1 MDGYMGTILPWAA
14 TFAPRNWAFCN
25 GALLQIANNQALYS
39 LIGANYGGDGR
50 STFALP
56 NLQSRVMIGHGQIP
70 GLQAYALGQ
79 AGGIDLYRLSESQ
92 MPTHIHANTVN
103 GETSNVS
110 TSIAIPSVSGTDAN
124 VAKPNNTA
132 IPGKVAGT
140 SLYSSAAPDGNLKP
154 FNAGGTVTPLV
165 SISNAPA
172 GSGNLIDNRP
182 PYQAVN
188 FIICVSGL
196 YPARN

>member
-1 MDGYMGTILPWAA
+1 MDGYIGTILPWAA

-25 GALLQIANNQALYS
+25 GQLIPLSQSQALYS
-39 LIGANYGGDGR
+39 LIGTIYGGDGR
-50 STFALP
+50 ATVGLP

-79 AGGIDLYRLSESQ
+79 VGGIDLYRLSESQ
-92 MPTHIHANTVN
+92 MPTHTHDNAVN
-103 GETSNVS
+103 GTPS
-110 TSIAIPSVSGTDAN
+110 TVTTNIAIPSVSGSDAN
-124 VAKPNNTA
+124 MAKPTNTA
-132 IPGKVAGT
+132 VLGKMTGT
-140 SLYSSAAPDGNLKP
+140 TMYSTNAPDSNLKP
-154 FNAGGTVTPLV
+154 FNASGTVTPLV

-188 FIICVSGL
+188 FIICIDGL